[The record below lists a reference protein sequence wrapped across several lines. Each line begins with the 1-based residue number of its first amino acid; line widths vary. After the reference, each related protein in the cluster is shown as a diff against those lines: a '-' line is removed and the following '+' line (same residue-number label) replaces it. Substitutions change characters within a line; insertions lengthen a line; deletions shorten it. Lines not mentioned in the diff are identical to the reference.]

1 MSKISVIIPV
11 YNSEKYIEGCIK
23 SLENQTYCDF
33 DVIFVDDGSTDSSNT
48 IILSACRR
56 NQNFRMIKNTGKGVS
71 SARNYGINNADG
83 QFITFIDSDDWVS
96 PVFLE
101 TMMNL
106 QEENDAQY
114 VAVAYSSNESEIDI
128 ENVVDHD
135 RSEVVKDNKFDIL
148 IDDVQNFEGY
158 VWNKLYVSDVLKKHE
173 IDFDCDILAGEDL
186 LFNFKYLKKVD
197 RLVCCKRKLY
207 YYRLSTDSS
216 VNRLENIRWFDILTV
231 YKTIVNDNV
240 FPKLNSMF
248 LFKYAQIILE
258 GIYRLK
264 YCQDSPY
271 TYEELRKL
279 KKCYVRFN
287 KNWGIK
293 NNIKI
298 MIFALFPSFAMAY
311 KRRSIRG

>member
-148 IDDVQNFEGY
+148 IDDVQNVQSE
-158 VWNKLYVSDVLKKHE
+158 V
-173 IDFDCDILAGEDL
+173 
-186 LFNFKYLKKVD
+186 
-197 RLVCCKRKLY
+197 
-207 YYRLSTDSS
+207 
-216 VNRLENIRWFDILTV
+216 VN
-231 YKTIVNDNV
+231 
-240 FPKLNSMF
+240 
-248 LFKYAQIILE
+248 
-258 GIYRLK
+258 
-264 YCQDSPY
+264 
-271 TYEELRKL
+271 
-279 KKCYVRFN
+279 
-287 KNWGIK
+287 
-293 NNIKI
+293 
-298 MIFALFPSFAMAY
+298 
-311 KRRSIRG
+311 